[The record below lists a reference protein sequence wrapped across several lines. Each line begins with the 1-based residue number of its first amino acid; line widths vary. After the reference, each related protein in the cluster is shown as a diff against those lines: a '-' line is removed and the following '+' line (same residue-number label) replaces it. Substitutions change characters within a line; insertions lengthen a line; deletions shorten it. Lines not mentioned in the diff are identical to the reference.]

1 MLRRPRRML
10 RGVEKWHDFFVS
22 EVGASAALAGLL
34 FVATSMNLPRIVG
47 ARYLVALAGQTLM
60 ILTGALC
67 ISSLALFPDVDSP
80 SVRWA
85 MAAAALLAWLIVTL
99 LLGTLRLLPP
109 PLRSLHRFASAIILS
124 QCATL
129 PVLVAAFIGAVGG
142 TLSPDAIA
150 FGVILALV
158 ASLYSAWVLLVEILR

>member
-1 MLRRPRRML
+1 V
-10 RGVEKWHDFFVS
+10 GKWHDFFAS
-22 EVGASAALAGLL
+22 EVGASAAPAGLL
-34 FVATSMNLPRIVG
+34 FVATSINLPRILQ

-80 SVRWA
+80 RIMWA
-85 MAAAALLAWLIVTL
+85 MAAAAFFAWLIVTL

-109 PLRSLHRFASAIILS
+109 PLRSVHRFASAIILS

-129 PVLVAAFIGAVGG
+129 PVLVAAFIGAIGG

-150 FGVILALV
+150 FGVIVAQV
-158 ASLYSAWVLLVEILR
+158 ASLYSAWILLVEILH

>member
-1 MLRRPRRML
+1 M
-10 RGVEKWHDFFVS
+10 GVEKWHDFFVS

-80 SVRWA
+80 KIRWV
-85 MAAAALLAWLIVTL
+85 MAAAALLSWLIVTL

-109 PLRSLHRFASAIILS
+109 PLRSMDRFASAIILS

-129 PVLVAAFIGAVGG
+129 PV
-142 TLSPDAIA
+142 
-150 FGVILALV
+150 
-158 ASLYSAWVLLVEILR
+158 